1 VVQATAQGEAPW
13 VRGNRV
19 GLKEGGEIGGWGGAS
34 KGKHTFVE
42 DDVTRDDV
50 RWETRSRQPYPL

>member
-1 VVQATAQGEAPW
+1 VQATAQGEAPW